1 MWYPLGL
8 FGSSSVEAATVT
20 TVGTTSD
27 DVEKGPGTSNV
38 SLESPG
44 ARMEGN
50 DVTTLIAARM
60 GINQKDVTSKLVSLH
75 QKKELGRRGSGW
87 RGRRWTGRGR

>member
-27 DVEKGPGTSNV
+27 V

-60 GINQKDVTSKLVSLH
+60 GIDPKDVTSKLVSLH

-87 RGRRWTGRGR
+87 RA